1 MKKENTLFS
10 PIILYIII
18 ITLFYYDYD
27 CTIEYECVLCVCV
40 CYLTSSSIYILCSY
54 MNNLNIFLLDVV
66 HHLPETIDLAIDR
79 TNEQTNKQPR
89 AHFVW
94 NFVPCSSD

>member
-40 CYLTSSSIYILCSY
+40 LFDFIFHLYIVQLYEQPQHLFSCI
-54 MNNLNIFLLDVV
+54 IFLKRSILRSI
-66 HHLPETIDLAIDR
+66 ER
-79 TNEQTNKQPR
+79 TNKQTNNLV
-89 AHFVW
+89 HILCGI
-94 NFVPCSSD
+94 VPYSSD

>member
-40 CYLTSSSIYILCSY
+40 LFDFIFHLYIVQLYEQPQHLPPWHSASSS
-54 MNNLNIFLLDVV
+54 
-66 HHLPETIDLAIDR
+66 
-79 TNEQTNKQPR
+79 
-89 AHFVW
+89 
-94 NFVPCSSD
+94 